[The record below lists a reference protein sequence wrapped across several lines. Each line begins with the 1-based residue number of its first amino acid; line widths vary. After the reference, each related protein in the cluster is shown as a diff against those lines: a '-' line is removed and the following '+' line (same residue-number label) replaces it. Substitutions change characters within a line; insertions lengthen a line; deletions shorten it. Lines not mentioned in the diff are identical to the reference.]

1 MTDKYIIAHDMGT
14 SADKAVLIT
23 VYGKIID
30 SSKRDYPLY
39 HPHPGFAE
47 QDPLD
52 WWNAVRDTTRSVLK
66 KTGVKVED
74 IVGMTFS
81 SQMQGLVPI
90 SKEGKP
96 LMRAMTWLDS
106 RAAEIMRRKIW
117 TLPRIEGYN
126 IFRLLKFLRITGGAP
141 GHAGKD
147 IIGKILWLQENKPE
161 IFLKTYKYLGAKDF
175 VTYNLTGNMVKST
188 DLAVVWWLLDT
199 RRNRNKWSPKLCKLA
214 EISVDQLPEVRES
227 AAIIGNITKEAAKEM
242 GLLPGTPVINGA
254 GDITAAALGSG
265 ALEDGKLHIRIGTS
279 GGVAGHFIKRKINII
294 TYCGC
299 IGSAYPQKYYL
310 GIATQETA
318 GICLEWLK
326 NKVLYHEEQLKKER
340 HVNKIYQVLDQ
351 LAEEV
356 KPGAEGLIFTPW
368 MFGERCPLN
377 DSYVRGG
384 LFNLGLNH
392 SREHLTRAVLEGIA
406 FNTRWAMES
415 LEKLYSKVTEL
426 NIVGGGAKSDTWCQ
440 IMADVINRT
449 IHRVDDPQQAS
460 ARGVALLASMTLGYI
475 NDYHDISNYIKINR
489 SFYPNRDT
497 RKLYDKLF
505 QEFKNIYKQNRKWY
519 ARMNS

>member
-1 MTDKYIIAHDMGT
+1 M
-14 SADKAVLIT
+14 
-23 VYGKIID
+23 
-30 SSKRDYPLY
+30 
-39 HPHPGFAE
+39 
-47 QDPLD
+47 
-52 WWNAVRDTTRSVLK
+52 
-66 KTGVKVED
+66 
-74 IVGMTFS
+74 
-81 SQMQGLVPI
+81 
-90 SKEGKP
+90 
-96 LMRAMTWLDS
+96 
-106 RAAEIMRRKIW
+106 
-117 TLPRIEGYN
+117 
-126 IFRLLKFLRITGGAP
+126 KFLCITGGAP

-199 RRNRNKWSPKLCKLA
+199 RRNRNQWHPKLCKLA
-214 EISVDQLPEVRES
+214 GIGVDQLPEVRES
-227 AAIIGNITKEAAKEM
+227 GAIIGNITKEAAKET
-242 GLLPGTPVINGA
+242 GLFPGTPVINGA

-279 GGVAGHFIKRKINII
+279 GGVAGHFTKRKINII

-340 HVNKIYQVLDQ
+340 HFNKIYQVLDQ

-377 DSYVRGG
+377 DSSVRGG

-426 NIVGGGAKSDTWCQ
+426 NIVGGGAKSDIWCQ

-475 NDYHDISNYIKINR
+475 NDYHEISKYIKINR

-519 ARMNS
+519 TRMNS

>member
-23 VYGKIID
+23 VHGEIID

-39 HPHPGFAE
+39 HPHPGVAE

-52 WWNAVRDTTRSVLK
+52 WWNAVCDTTRSVLK

-117 TLPRIEGYN
+117 TPPRIEGYN

-141 GHAGKD
+141 GHTGKD

-161 IFLKTYKYLGAKDF
+161 IFLNTYKYLGAKDF

-199 RRNRNKWSPKLCKLA
+199 RRNRNQWSPKLCKLA
-214 EISVDQLPEVRES
+214 GISVDQLPEVRES
-227 AAIIGNITKEAAKEM
+227 AAIIGDITTEAAKET

-279 GGVAGHFIKRKINII
+279 GGVAGHFTKRKIDII
-294 TYCGC
+294 NYCGC

-326 NKVLYHEEQLKKER
+326 NKILYHEEQLKKER
-340 HVNKIYQVLDQ
+340 HVSKIYQVLDQ
-351 LAEEV
+351 LTEEV

-377 DSYVRGG
+377 DSSVRGG

-392 SREHLTRAVLEGIA
+392 SREHITRAVLEGIA

-415 LEKLYSKVTEL
+415 LENLYSKVTEL

-440 IMADVINRT
+440 IMADVMNRT
-449 IHRVDDPQQAS
+449 IHRVNDPQQAS
-460 ARGVALLASMTLGYI
+460 ARGIALLASMTLGYI
-475 NDYHDISNYIKINR
+475 NDYNDISKYIKIDKSFLPNQDNR
-489 SFYPNRDT
+489 E
-497 RKLYDKLF
+497 LYDNLYK
-505 QEFKNIYKQNRKWY
+505 EFKNIYKQNRKWY

>member
-23 VYGKIID
+23 VYGEIVD

-47 QDPLD
+47 QEPSD
-52 WWNAVRDTTRSVLK
+52 WWNAVCDTTRSVLE
-66 KTGVKVED
+66 KTGIKVED

-81 SQMQGLVPI
+81 SQMQGLVAI

-117 TLPRIEGYN
+117 TPPRIEGYN

-141 GHAGKD
+141 GHTGKD

-161 IFLKTYKYLGAKDF
+161 IFLNTYKYLGAKDF
-175 VTYNLTGNMVKST
+175 VTYNLTGNMIKST

-199 RRNRNKWSPKLCKLA
+199 RRNRNQWHPKLCKLA
-214 EISVDQLPEVRES
+214 GISVDQLPEVKES
-227 AAIIGNITKEAAKEM
+227 AAIIGNITKEAAKET

-279 GGVAGHFIKRKINII
+279 GGVAGHFTKRKINII

-351 LAEEV
+351 LAEKA

-377 DSYVRGG
+377 DSSVRGG

-440 IMADVINRT
+440 IMADVMNRT
-449 IHRVDDPQQAS
+449 IHRVDDSQQAS